1 MASTVWPRFSAA
13 EDPGPPEEIVRTTLP
28 TNIPTQEETES
39 SNATTWI
46 GVVGL
51 GHHYSDGDLVGV
63 LTLTIG
69 LDVKPQ
75 LDRSVLQSQDSN
87 LTNELEQGY
96 EAALL
101 IQSLELEFYG
111 DRKVRPE
118 LELSVP
124 RTVQATIL
132 RRFRAALQ
140 ILRNSIVLLEPNRAQ
155 LDPRNCANF
164 N

>member
-1 MASTVWPRFSAA
+1 M
-13 EDPGPPEEIVRTTLP
+13 
-28 TNIPTQEETES
+28 
-39 SNATTWI
+39 SNRNWI
-46 GVVGL
+46 GLFSKG
-51 GHHYSDGDLVGV
+51 
-63 LTLTIG
+63 
-69 LDVKPQ
+69 
-75 LDRSVLQSQDSN
+75 QDSN
-87 LTNELEQGY
+87 LTNELERGY

-155 LDPRNCANF
+155 LDPQELRQLQLIETVLA
-164 N
+164 